1 MILNLQIG
9 IENTVSRIVS
19 KDDIATIFG
28 SEHMPVLASSKI
40 IAFMEY
46 TALSSV
52 QGLLPQGYSTVG
64 TEIHFEHKLPVL
76 AGTNVDC
83 LSRLIEIKGRKLVFE
98 IIVRTESQEVASSTH
113 TRIVINKN
121 AFERLIGG

>member
-46 TALSSV
+46 AALSSV
-52 QGLLPQGYSTVG
+52 QRLLPQGYSTVG

-76 AGTNVDC
+76 AGTNVEC

-113 TRIVINKN
+113 TRIVINEN